1 MKNTKILFAV
11 LALICAATIATAA
24 DPLGLNLP
32 TSTVTLTIPG
42 LAGNT
47 AQIYIKLANVPAGY
61 DVTNG
66 QYLGWCADPDNI
78 IYYPNVPYN
87 ARLYSSYDNAL
98 PQNAASANWP
108 KINYLVNKYRKGGF
122 SGTCATAVRDDEIQT
137 IIWSFLGHSNVWGTP
152 STACMTA
159 IKADVN
165 ANGASYVP
173 ASGDVVGIV
182 ADNGRY
188 VQVVF
193 LELPY
198 VTAPEIAG
206 LAMAIAMISP
216 AFGYL
221 LVKKRK

>member
-11 LALICAATIATAA
+11 LALIFAASIATAT
-24 DPLGLNLP
+24 DQLGLNLP
-32 TSTVTLTIPG
+32 ASAVTLTIPAF
-42 LAGNT
+42 AGDSAT
-47 AQIYIKLANVPAGY
+47 MYIKLANVGNGY
-61 DVTNG
+61 DVANG
-66 QYLGWCADPDNI
+66 KYLGWCADPSRD
-78 IYYPNVPYN
+78 IYMDTTYS
-87 ARLYSSYDNAL
+87 ARLYSSYDDAL

-122 SGTCATAVRDDEIQT
+122 SGTCQTAVRDDEIQT
-137 IIWSFLGHSNVWGTP
+137 AIWSLLGHSDVWGTP
-152 STACMTA
+152 NTNCVAA
-159 IKADVN
+159 IKADAI
-165 ANGASYVP
+165 ANGTNYVP

-182 ADNGRY
+182 ADSGSR

-198 VTAPEIAG
+198 VTAPEVAG